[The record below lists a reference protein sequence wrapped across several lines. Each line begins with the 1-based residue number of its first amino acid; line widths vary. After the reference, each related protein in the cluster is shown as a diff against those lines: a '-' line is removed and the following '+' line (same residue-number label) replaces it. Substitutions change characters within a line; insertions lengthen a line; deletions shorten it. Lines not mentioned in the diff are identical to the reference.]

1 MPPFERT
8 IAKTI
13 SLRPRHDLHL
23 LRKAW
28 HIGTGSLGLY
38 IYHALDITPFAMG
51 IGLLVFAMAGFL
63 LDILRLRIDELNQVA
78 LNVLGPFMRE
88 CERRRI
94 SGLPFYALGV
104 GLALLLFEERLAVL
118 AICFLVFSED
128 KILPNKS
135 LQGAVAG
142 FAVCYLLTFVYGIYF
157 GVNEFELIY
166 FACFA
171 GLIGMI
177 GELVSAFGIDDNLSI
192 PVLSGFGLT
201 LLNLFIPLF

>member
-1 MPPFERT
+1 
-8 IAKTI
+8 
-13 SLRPRHDLHL
+13 

-118 AICFLVFSED
+118 AICFLVFSDPIASMAGILLGED